1 MLKIRLARGGAKKRP
16 YYSIVVADSHAARD
30 GRFIEKLGSYNPLL
44 RKDDPNR
51 IIVKGERIA
60 EWMKKGAQPTDRVAR
75 ELSKLG
81 ITTWTA
87 GSNPKK
93 GEPGEKAK
101 ARAEERAQ
109 READRAAAEEAAK
122 NAPPPAEEET
132 PAEAEAAPAEEE
144 ASAPEAPA
152 AEAPA
157 AEAPAGEAAEAA
169 PAAEAEA
176 EETPAAEA
184 AEPEAPAAEA
194 APEETV
200 EVEQAAQDAA
210 TPDEVSAPG
219 DEAGEG

>member
-122 NAPPPAEEET
+122 NAPPPAEEEA
-132 PAEAEAAPAEEE
+132 PVEAEAAPAEE
-144 ASAPEAPA
+144 ASA

-157 AEAPAGEAAEAA
+157 AEAPAGEVAEAA
-169 PAAEAEA
+169 PAAEAAA
-176 EETPAAEA
+176 EESPAAEA
-184 AEPEAPAAEA
+184 AEAEAPAAEA

-200 EVEQAAQDAA
+200 EAEQAAQDAA